1 MQDASHSF
9 DVVFWG
15 AILFVI
21 VVFLAYWIGERELTT
36 RQVIFLIVLGF
47 AGLFVLNL
55 LINQLL
61 GGFLTDPLKNLTVR

>member
-15 AILFVI
+15 VILFVI
-21 VVFLAYWIGERELTT
+21 VAFLSYFIGERELKT

-47 AGLFVLNL
+47 AGLFVLHII
-55 LINQLL
+55 INQLFE
-61 GGFLTDPLKNLTVR
+61 GFLTDPLKNLTVR